1 MTVVQLRELARANKV
16 RLPYGVNKAQMVE
29 TLFRQLGSGAKEEP
43 AEKPEIGL
51 YKPKPFGFYD
61 EEYGTSNPVV
71 PQMLKAGLLGS
82 GRGLLEVQPGGYGF
96 LRTQNGTP
104 GADDIYVS
112 IAQIRRFNL
121 HSGDEIIG
129 KTRPKRLGDRYNALM
144 YIESVNGDHP
154 EIARIRRPF
163 EQANAIGIQ
172 QSPSAQP
179 RQRVGIRVRHPIRRI
194 QKHQIKAHLRHC
206 VDRGA
211 VIRPNDLRP
220 LVQRVF
226 EHAFRV
232 SLNRP
237 NRLAVAVHDHR
248 VRRAPA
254 QRLQR
259 QRAGAAEQ
267 IQHVCPIQA
276 RAQNVEQGL
285 ARAIRRRTRIHAL
298 RRKQPSTASVA
309 ADDSQVASLR
319 KNYTMLLQHLQ

>member
-129 KTRPKRLGDRYNALM
+129 KTRPKRLGAA
-144 YIESVNGDHP
+144 P
-154 EIARIRRPF
+154 
-163 EQANAIGIQ
+163 
-172 QSPSAQP
+172 
-179 RQRVGIRVRHPIRRI
+179 
-194 QKHQIKAHLRHC
+194 
-206 VDRGA
+206 
-211 VIRPNDLRP
+211 
-220 LVQRVF
+220 
-226 EHAFRV
+226 
-232 SLNRP
+232 
-237 NRLAVAVHDHR
+237 VA
-248 VRRAPA
+248 
-254 QRLQR
+254 
-259 QRAGAAEQ
+259 
-267 IQHVCPIQA
+267 
-276 RAQNVEQGL
+276 
-285 ARAIRRRTRIHAL
+285 
-298 RRKQPSTASVA
+298 
-309 ADDSQVASLR
+309 
-319 KNYTMLLQHLQ
+319 ML